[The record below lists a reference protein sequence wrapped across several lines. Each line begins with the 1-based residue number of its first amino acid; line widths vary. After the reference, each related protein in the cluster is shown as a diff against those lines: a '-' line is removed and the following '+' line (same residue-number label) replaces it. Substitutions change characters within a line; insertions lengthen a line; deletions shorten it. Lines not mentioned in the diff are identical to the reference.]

1 MNKTLLDIVII
12 NWNSGDLLQ
21 DCVSSIRTS
30 SIALPGELIVVD
42 NGEKEQKV
50 DDLAQQYGCKLLRPE
65 TNLGFGGG
73 CNLGASAG
81 KADHILFLNPDIIL
95 FPDTL
100 ANLTALLSSD
110 TLATDVGIIGVQLI
124 GRDGKIQQN
133 VARFPRCKLL
143 YPRMLYLDH
152 LFPGIF
158 PPHFIRNMDYQRT
171 QIVDQVPGAFFLMKR
186 SAFNEL
192 HGFDERFFMYYEDVD
207 ISYRALQKGWKTL
220 YLCEVSVLHAGGGA
234 TESIQGKRLFY
245 LLRSRALYVRKHFGW
260 LNATLVALATISLEF
275 AARLLRAVLRVSPRE
290 IWAALS
296 AYTLFLISIPAIVR
310 KP

>member
-12 NWNSGDLLQ
+12 NWNSSDLLQ

-50 DDLAQQYGCKLLRPE
+50 DDLTQQYGCKLLRPE
-65 TNLGFGGG
+65 TNLGFGRG

-81 KADHILFLNPDIIL
+81 KADHILFLNPDIIP

-245 LLRSRALYVRKHFGW
+245 LLRSRALYVRKHFG
-260 LNATLVALATISLEF
+260 LVNAILIVLATISLEF
-275 AARLLRAVLRVSPRE
+275 AARLLRAVLRISPRE
-290 IWAALS
+290 IWATISAIAL
-296 AYTLFLISIPAIVR
+296 FIVSIPAIVR